1 MIDNSDQ
8 VNSLQILHMP
18 WCGTQVKIL
27 IRSNK
32 ILFPCIPC
40 RCRAVKSGNFPTDYF
55 IHLALLITAMRHLH
69 SVNVY
74 PVSMES
80 AQVLLDNFVPLL
92 PRLYNE
98 RQSTCNSQVL
108 LHLLNR
114 VLENGPLLFTPAFV
128 FKSFIGHLKNLYN
141 GTQGIPH
148 QTIENLDLSQSYKS
162 FLASNCKGNEEVKHF
177 ASVLRKYCE
186 RC

>member
-1 MIDNSDQ
+1 MKECCKRSLKCQEHKVDEKRKTIDVSGLSAQLNFTARQITLYHRKIPVELCMKQYGIRMIDNSDQ

-40 RCRAVKSGNFPTDYF
+40 LCRAVKSGNFPTDYF

-69 SVNVY
+69 SVNVD

-80 AQVLLDNFVPLL
+80 
-92 PRLYNE
+92 
-98 RQSTCNSQVL
+98 T
-108 LHLLNR
+108 
-114 VLENGPLLFTPAFV
+114 
-128 FKSFIGHLKNLYN
+128 
-141 GTQGIPH
+141 
-148 QTIENLDLSQSYKS
+148 
-162 FLASNCKGNEEVKHF
+162 
-177 ASVLRKYCE
+177 
-186 RC
+186 